1 MTGQP
6 PENYPPPYGSYDPP
20 GGYPNYG
27 QPGGGYLPPP
37 PGPQGGYP
45 PPNSGYPPP
54 NSGYPPPASGYPP
67 PQQPYGGGYPPQS
80 PYGQPVKPSNHLV
93 WSIITIF
100 MCFIPGIVATIY
112 ASQVDGMWSQ
122 GRWADA
128 TKASNNAKTWAIIA
142 TVLGGL
148 VILSYL
154 GRVGSHTR

>member
-6 PENYPPPYGSYDPP
+6 PENYPQYGGYEPPA
-20 GGYPNYG
+20 GYPNYG
-27 QPGGGYLPPP
+27 QQGGGYPPPPPP
-37 PGPQGGYP
+37 PGPQAGYP
-45 PPNSGYPPP
+45 PPNPGYP
-54 NSGYPPPASGYPP
+54 NAGYPPPAPGYPP
-67 PQQPYGGGYPPQS
+67 PQPYGGFQQQA
-80 PYGQPVKPSNHLV
+80 PYGQQVKPNNHLI

-112 ASQVDGMWSQ
+112 ASQVDGMWAQ

-128 TKASNNAKTWAIIA
+128 TKASNNAKLWAIIA

-154 GRVGSHTR
+154 GRVGSHVR